1 MSEQGIIT
9 LIGLFLTAGVLTPV
23 IGWVNRRLGGDD
35 AQPAPVTTADA
46 DAVHAHQSQQ
56 VALAS
61 ISALTAAQQG
71 DQQQIKCLRA
81 DLGAERTARERL
93 EGAVARLEAG
103 RAEDA
108 RLIHTL
114 TAWARD
120 VVARWAVLRL
130 SETPPPL
137 PETIHPPVTP
147 GDPS

>member
-1 MSEQGIIT
+1 MSEESIIT

-23 IGWVNRRLGGDD
+23 ISWLNRHLGGGESK
-35 AQPAPVTTADA
+35 PTPVTKADA
-46 DAVHAHQSQQ
+46 DAVHAHQSHQL
-56 VALAS
+56 ALAS

-71 DQQQIKCLRA
+71 DQQQIQCLRA

-108 RLIHTL
+108 HMIHTL
-114 TAWARD
+114 TVWARD

-137 PETIHPPVTP
+137 PETIQPPSP
-147 GDPS
+147 GASS

>member
-1 MSEQGIIT
+1 MSEQGIIN
-9 LIGLFLTAGVLTPV
+9 LIGLFLAAGVLAPFV
-23 IGWVNRRLGGDD
+23 GWINRRLGGESK
-35 AQPAPVTTADA
+35 PAPVTTADA
-46 DAVHAHQSQQ
+46 EAVHAHQSQKL
-56 VALAS
+56 ALAS

-71 DQQQIKCLRA
+71 DQKQIESLRA

-137 PETIHPPVTP
+137 PETIQPPETP
-147 GDPS
+147 GASS